1 MAVDTEQPNGP
12 TTTGLADRIR
22 TWPDLPSAVVWFA
35 TRISVYIAAWFAT
48 WAFAT
53 GPDVLQGDGV
63 ASGPPTS
70 FADMWNRWDADR
82 FKAINEFGYG
92 APGDETNY
100 AFFPGFPL
108 LVRLVHLTGLSLTIS
123 GLIVAFLAGLMAAIA
138 LGRLT
143 ELAGGR
149 RELGVL
155 AWALAPVAVYL
166 AAPYSEALFCAF
178 AFWCWYAAK
187 RGWWVFAGSMAM
199 LAAFVRINGAFLG
212 VALIVLFLTSKNRDW
227 RQSPALVLPFVGV
240 AAVFGIYRVLSGS
253 WTIWFWAQGQGWS
266 RHLSNPIHSWQTEWD
281 WAWNYGVAAPWA
293 VQYRFEILYVVL
305 LIAFALVLLIK
316 RWWGEATFV
325 LLTVASLATSTVFQS
340 VPRSS
345 IVLFPIWILLGVW
358 MTRSAVFR
366 VLLVSVFAPVMLV
379 SVATYINAYWVS

>member
-1 MAVDTEQPNGP
+1 MVVETEQPAP
-12 TTTGLADRIR
+12 ASGLIERIR
-22 TWPDLPSAVVWFA
+22 TWPDLPSATIWLA
-35 TRISVYIAAWFAT
+35 TRLSVYTAAWFAT
-48 WAFAT
+48 WAFAAT
-53 GPDVLQGDGV
+53 PDVLQGDGV
-63 ASGPPTS
+63 PSGPSGS

-82 FKAINEFGYG
+82 FKAINQFGYG

-108 LVRLVHLTGLSLTIS
+108 IVRLVHLTGLDLTIS
-123 GLIVAFLAGLMAAIA
+123 GLIVAFVAGLFAAIA

-143 ELAGGR
+143 QLAGGR
-149 RELGVL
+149 PELGVL
-155 AWALAPVAVYL
+155 AWAIAPVAVYL

-178 AFWCWYAAK
+178 AFWCWYSAK
-187 RGWWVFAGSMAM
+187 RGWWVFAGVMGM
-199 LAAFVRINGAFLG
+199 LAALVRINGAFLG
-212 VALIVLFLTSKNRDW
+212 IALIVLFLTSRNRDW
-227 RQSPALVLPFVGV
+227 RQSPALALPFVGV
-240 AAVFGIYRVLSGS
+240 AVVFAVYRWLSGS

-266 RHLSNPIHSWQTEWD
+266 RHLSNPIEAWRTEWD
-281 WAWNYGVAAPWA
+281 WAWNYAVAAPWA

-305 LIAFALVLLIK
+305 LITFVVVLLVK

-358 MTRSAVFR
+358 MTRSIVFR
-366 VLLVSVFAPVMLV
+366 IVLVSVFAPLMLV
-379 SVATYINAYWVS
+379 SVATYVNAYWVS